1 MTGGGRF
8 ADAAFGRKQLMVL
21 IALVATGAGIA
32 IGLSAKKAIW
42 EGWVTD
48 RLFQMKTA
56 FAGVD
61 RVESAPVLVVG
72 LDNVAL
78 NSERLAPIPRVLMAP
93 LLAEAGQA
101 LLEAGAVAVGY
112 DFVFAYSADSFVDP
126 STGEPRLKGFDLP
139 FQRYLYQNRDRV
151 FIAHTEVGVPH
162 RSFTAAAGQGG
173 VRSVIVSTDSDGVV
187 RQHTPRLPLSESPHL
202 IDALLAKGGVQI
214 SERYTAIPSTRLA
227 TSIPYLSLIDVL
239 DLLETE
245 AGQKDLREF
254 AAGRIV
260 LFGGLLPFE
269 DEHLYSDRFLPH
281 LPAERAETGPS
292 GRPRVQP
299 QTAGVFILADFVAAA
314 ATGRIALDPAPGTL
328 PALAIVF
335 ALIGAV
341 AGLLLPLASLP
352 FVAILGSVL
361 ALGIS
366 LVGLSAGVLL
376 APGVMPVACLSAMVV
391 SGVGKVGILQRR
403 QRSLVKL
410 FGHYLAPD
418 VIKQMAASEQLP
430 ELGGDTRPVVV
441 AFIDIVGF
449 TKMSESLADRD
460 VVRVVNACFDEIGRV
475 ITKHEGYIDKYIG
488 DAIMAVW
495 NAPNKVEAPEKASVD
510 AAAEIIGLLDQ
521 LRQITGQPPLDLR
534 IALNA
539 GPVLV
544 GDIGGEHRRSFTV
557 MGTTVNT
564 ASRVEAV
571 AKDCKV
577 RLAISGSVAEKL
589 PEDYPIAEIWT
600 GQLRGLSTDISVF
613 TLDRPEMYMEPRN
626 GTDKQGSGSK
636 ENAADPGNLVNLNR

>member
-1 MTGGGRF
+1 MTGSGRF
-8 ADAAFGRKQLMVL
+8 ADAAFGRKQLMIL
-21 IALVATGAGIA
+21 IALVAAGAGIA

-48 RLFQMKTA
+48 RLFQMKAVMT
-56 FAGVD
+56 GVD
-61 RVESAPVLVVG
+61 QNESAPVLVVG
-72 LDNVAL
+72 LDKTAL
-78 NSERLAPIPRVLMAP
+78 DSDKLAPIPRVLMAP
-93 LLAEAGQA
+93 LLAQAGQA
-101 LLEAGAVAVGY
+101 LLDAGAEAVGY
-112 DFVFAYSADSFVDP
+112 DFVFAYSADTFADP
-126 STGEPRLKGFDLP
+126 STGEPRLRGFDLP
-139 FQRYLYQNRDRV
+139 FQRFLYQNRGRV

-187 RQHTPRLPLSESPHL
+187 RQHQPEQPLAGSPHL
-202 IDALLAKGGVQI
+202 IDALLSKAGAQI
-214 SERYTAIPSTRLA
+214 GEGYTAVPAARLA

-239 DLLETE
+239 ELLETE
-245 AGQKDLREF
+245 TGRAELQKF
-254 AAGRIV
+254 AKGRIV
-260 LFGGLLPFE
+260 IFGGLLPFE
-269 DEHLYSDRFLPH
+269 DEHLYSDRFLPP
-281 LPAERAETGPS
+281 LSADRVETGPS
-292 GRPRVQP
+292 GRPRAQP

-314 ATGRIALDPAPGTL
+314 ITGRVAVEPSRGTL
-328 PALAIVF
+328 PVLAVVF
-335 ALIGAV
+335 AVAGAV
-341 AGLLLPLASLP
+341 AGLLLPLAALP
-352 FVAILGSVL
+352 VIAVVGGAI
-361 ALGIS
+361 
-366 LVGLSAGVLL
+366 GLSLSLAGLHYGVLL
-376 APGVMPVACLSAMVV
+376 APGVMPVACISAIIVA
-391 SGVGKVGILQRR
+391 GVGKVGILQRR

-430 ELGGDTRPVVV
+430 ELGGDTRQVVV
-441 AFIDIVGF
+441 SFIDIVGF
-449 TKMSESLADRD
+449 TKMSEQLADTD

-495 NAPNKVEAPEKASVD
+495 NAPNRVEQPEKASVD

-521 LRQITGQPPLDLR
+521 LRQITGQPQLDLR

-564 ASRVEAV
+564 ASRVESV

-577 RLAISGSVAEKL
+577 RLAVSGSVAEKL
-589 PEDYPIAEIWT
+589 PASYPALEIWT
-600 GQLRGLSTDISVF
+600 GQLRGLSKDITVF
-613 TLDRPEMYMEPRN
+613 TLDQPDMFMEPRE
-626 GTDKQGSGSK
+626 TAVETEKAQ
-636 ENAADPGNLVNLNR
+636 DPNKLVNLQR